1 VISCYVDTS
10 AFYAYLVRNDRFH
23 GPVSDVL
30 SRAVSEN
37 RPLFSSSFVL
47 GETLGLLQF
56 RHGVQAAQ
64 RFMTD
69 VYPMV
74 MWRWVDAKMFAD
86 VWDIVIGSGRRSL
99 TVVDASAV
107 ACIHERA
114 GSVCIAVDTDLTGFG
129 FDVLP

>member
-1 VISCYVDTS
+1 MSSCYVDTS

-23 GPVSDVL
+23 GPVSDIL
-30 SRAVSEN
+30 SRAVSES
-37 RPLFSSSFVL
+37 RPLFSSSLAL

-56 RHGVQAAQ
+56 RHGVQAAE

-69 VYPMV
+69 VYPLV
-74 MWRWVDAKMFAD
+74 MWRWVDAKMFED
-86 VWDIVIGSGRRSL
+86 VWDIVRSTGCRGL

-107 ACIHERA
+107 ACIRERA
-114 GSVCIAVDTDLTGFG
+114 GSVCVAVDTDLTGFG

>member
-1 VISCYVDTS
+1 MM
-10 AFYAYLVRNDRFH
+10 
-23 GPVSDVL
+23 
-30 SRAVSEN
+30 SRAVSES

-56 RHGVQAAQ
+56 RHGVQAAD

-69 VYPMV
+69 VYPLV

-86 VWDIVIGSGRRSL
+86 VWDIVRSSGRRSL

-107 ACIHERA
+107 ACIRERA
-114 GSVCIAVDTDLTGFG
+114 GSVCIAVDTDLSGFG

>member
-1 VISCYVDTS
+1 VSSCYVDTS

-23 GPVSDVL
+23 GPVSEL
-30 SRAVSEN
+30 MSSAVSEG
-37 RPLFSSSFVL
+37 RSLFSSSFVL

-56 RHGVQAAQ
+56 RHGVEAAE

-69 VYPMV
+69 IYPLV
-74 MWRWVDAKMFAD
+74 MWRWVDAKMFDD
-86 VWDIVIGSGRRSL
+86 VWKIVKDSGRRSL

-107 ACIHERA
+107 TCIRERA
-114 GSVCIAVDTDLTGFG
+114 GSVCVAVDTDLKGFG